1 MYRSER
7 RKRTHGGGER
17 REEDKRTGKEKR
29 SSKSFRP
36 EGPVDVGPIP
46 RTLASGCIP
55 ITGITDGIIHT
66 SDGRH
71 VKIVEVLP
79 VNFLLRSP
87 VEQRNIIYS
96 FVGYLKIAPVKLQ
109 IKVLSKKADI
119 SGFLENI
126 RRDIENEPDE
136 RCRLLQ
142 EDYASAPARQFPAGF
157 S

>member
-1 MYRSER
+1 MAERSRLEKNKPEKNQDQMICQLREIKKVYRSER
-7 RKRTHGGGER
+7 RKRIHGGGER
-17 REEDKRTGKEKR
+17 REEEKRTGKEKR
-29 SSKSFRP
+29 SRKSFRP

-87 VEQRNIIYS
+87 VEQRNII
-96 FVGYLKIAPVKLQ
+96 
-109 IKVLSKKADI
+109 
-119 SGFLENI
+119 
-126 RRDIENEPDE
+126 
-136 RCRLLQ
+136 
-142 EDYASAPARQFPAGF
+142 
-157 S
+157 